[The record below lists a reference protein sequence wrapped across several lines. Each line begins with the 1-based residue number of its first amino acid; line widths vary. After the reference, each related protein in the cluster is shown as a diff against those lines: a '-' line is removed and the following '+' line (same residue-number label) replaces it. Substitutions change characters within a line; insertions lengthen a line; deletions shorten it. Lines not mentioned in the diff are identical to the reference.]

1 MKLGETG
8 MATSHFSWLTRENHV
23 AANFG
28 ETYCKGFS
36 TRRHLCSRTRQ
47 ADHDPIFL
55 EKSISFQFDCLIFS
69 PQIYETVEMLQAE
82 MVVAWSSIYDQEL
95 ERILA
100 LLLQDVP
107 GHKDED
113 AQNHPVNQEGGCLS
127 GVCRE

>member
-1 MKLGETG
+1 MLLQTLVKHIARASRLAVICAAGLDKPT
-8 MATSHFSWLTRENHV
+8 TILSFSRNQFH
-23 AANFG
+23 
-28 ETYCKGFS
+28 
-36 TRRHLCSRTRQ
+36 
-47 ADHDPIFL
+47 
-55 EKSISFQFDCLIFS
+55 FDCLIFS